1 MTRQYVQR
9 SNQSHRKSDDSW
21 ILQRTAVRSIP
32 VTTPQVQTEPQAD
45 DQPRLKMDLM
55 QIPVRNH
62 ERPVV
67 QHDRYGPEGDRMA
80 TREVQNLGETVGRSP
95 LFPAQ
100 FPYSYPVQPIQAK
113 LTIGQPNDKYE
124 QEADRVAAMV
134 VQQINAPGNEQSIQE
149 ESVKRK
155 SEKVQRKISIQGADA
170 IASGEATQEFTSAL
184 ETARGGGQ
192 PLDAGL
198 QQSMG
203 QAMGADFSG
212 VRVHTDARSD
222 QLNQSIQARAFTTGK
237 DIFFRQGEYN
247 PASRGRQELIAHELT
262 HVVQQSSGDVQIS
275 RMPIEQ
281 KHDGINKSSEN
292 YKNIENDL
300 REKLRYLKLERENKG
315 DFYTQLY
322 EDYNLEEDATYYGNL
337 IKELKKKEQQQ
348 KETNEEE
355 NNEELLL
362 LREELDR
369 IRASIE
375 EKSLSYRELL
385 NRQHEV
391 QGLDPF
397 EQAEERKAEELRRNH
412 EELNMELKAIK
423 RTGRQKEIKPQWE
436 RTKQRYAE
444 ARRAI
449 RDRYNSLDL
458 QIDPRKFLE
467 NKGIMLLPS
476 NMPLAGIF
484 PSGESKNYN
493 MSNKA
498 CRYQELVN
506 HAEQLVKRYRLYNKK
521 NGGILR
527 NENEGCVCIMYIKEG
542 ALKQENGASYRP
554 AFGISGLKPSGG
566 GQAIP
571 QERALAGMG
580 VPGDTTADFDARV
593 DKLRI
598 DLERREKMNI
608 KIPSVQA
615 VLTYLQ
621 FPFDDRIERWSPVQ
635 CAEPRIVMAVYRL
648 YHRPADLALSVP
660 FEHGLKDGQILGKYT
675 CSRCAISESKFA
687 APKEGGGR
695 EIVNMG
701 LRANYLWS
709 GDLEPT
715 EEIKK
720 ALGRVILTRKG

>member
-1 MTRQYVQR
+1 V
-9 SNQSHRKSDDSW
+9 
-21 ILQRTAVRSIP
+21 L
-32 VTTPQVQTEPQAD
+32 
-45 DQPRLKMDLM
+45 
-55 QIPVRNH
+55 
-62 ERPVV
+62 
-67 QHDRYGPEGDRMA
+67 
-80 TREVQNLGETVGRSP
+80 
-95 LFPAQ
+95 
-100 FPYSYPVQPIQAK
+100 PIQAK

-124 QEADRVAAMV
+124 QEADRVASEV
-134 VQQINAPGNEQSIQE
+134 VDWMNAPVTTQPEQDELMSKPKLQPDSVKGGMAATPELESSIQ
-149 ESVKRK
+149 
-155 SEKVQRKISIQGADA
+155 Q
-170 IASGEATQEFTSAL
+170 
-184 ETARGGGQ
+184 ARGSGK
-192 PLDAGL
+192 PIAE
-198 QQSMG
+198 SIRKPMEKSF
-203 QAMGADFSG
+203 GADFSG
-212 VRVHTDARSD
+212 VRVHADAQSD

-275 RMPIEQ
+275 RMPIGQ

-300 REKLRYLKLERENKG
+300 REKLRDLKLEGENQG

-337 IKELKKKEQQQ
+337 IEELKKKEQQQ

-355 NNEELLL
+355 TNEELLL
-362 LREELDR
+362 LLEELDR
-369 IRASIE
+369 IRAIIE

-385 NRQHEV
+385 NRQHKV

-412 EELNMELKAIK
+412 EQLNRELRAIR
-423 RTGRQKEIKPQWE
+423 RTGKLRA
-436 RTKQRYAE
+436 TKQQREQIKQHYAE

-449 RDRYNSLDL
+449 MDGYNSLDM

-467 NKGIMLLPS
+467 NKGVMLLPS

-484 PSGESKNYN
+484 PSRESKNYN

-498 CRYQELVN
+498 CRYPELVK

-521 NGGILR
+521 DGGILR
-527 NENEGCVCIMYIKEG
+527 NEKEGCVCIMYIKEG

-615 VLTYLQ
+615 VLAYLQ
-621 FPFDDRIERWSPVQ
+621 FPFDNRIERWSPVQ

-660 FEHGLKDGQILGKYT
+660 FEHGLKDGQVVGKYT

-701 LRANYLWS
+701 IRANYLWS
-709 GDLEPT
+709 GDKEPT
-715 EEIKK
+715 EKIKEV
-720 ALGRVILTRKG
+720 LGREILTRKGQPKAYNGEKLKAMLEQYEKAYKKQLFHL